1 MGGLRVL
8 EVPPLAPEE
17 ISQPK
22 SRVSLTLVLVFSAI
36 FHLPPFHAFCQA
48 PEVLLVRCIM
58 NKHN

>member
-22 SRVSLTLVLVFSAI
+22 SSLVLVFSAI

-48 PEVLLVRCIM
+48 PEVLFLVRCIM